1 MATKRLIDANALM
14 EDARRC
20 SPFVACLGDIVDI
33 ELLVNDQPT
42 VDAVEVVHGEW
53 VFGEL
58 DMCGAP
64 VKCSNCGYGV
74 ENADPILW
82 VTYPGHKFCGACGA
96 KMDGD
101 GNA

>member
-1 MATKRLIDANALM
+1 MATKRLIDANACPCAKC
-14 EDARRC
+14 DR
-20 SPFVACLGDIVDI
+20 LGSCRPGLC
-33 ELLVNDQPT
+33 EAFAEWWLAS